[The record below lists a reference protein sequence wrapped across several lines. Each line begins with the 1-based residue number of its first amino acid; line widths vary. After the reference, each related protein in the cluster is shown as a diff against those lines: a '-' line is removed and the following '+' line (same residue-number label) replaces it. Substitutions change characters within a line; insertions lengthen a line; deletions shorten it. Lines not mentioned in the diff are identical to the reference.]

1 MAGPSEQQRLE
12 ESRRRVSVLLSIADA
27 IGGGVDLGAVR
38 GAALAPLSPIAERA
52 ATLFAR
58 LTLAHLETVALI
70 LAGLADDAALA
81 RLMASL
87 GLPSQG
93 DLSEALFGDL
103 IGPTS
108 DVPKSPGGGV
118 G

>member
-12 ESRRRVSVLLSIADA
+12 QSRRRVSVLLSIADA
-27 IGGGVDLGAVR
+27 TGGGVDLGAVR
-38 GAALAPLSPIAERA
+38 GAALAPLSPISERA

-70 LAGLADDAALA
+70 LAGLADDTALT

-87 GLPSQG
+87 DLPTQG

-103 IGPTS
+103 IGPTL
-108 DVPKSPGGGV
+108 DVQDPPRWRR
-118 G
+118 